1 VGTAQHEVV
10 RPATI
15 TIIGAEFFTL
25 RIYPKRHGFPITFE
39 ALIWWRSTIL
49 SIICRAPQPSIRGKF
64 RDERWLCANVFKIL
78 ERRRAALC
86 IHDMLKNHPRLLT
99 ADWMNLRYRGDHYS
113 GSYSEQQLS
122 SEAEWINRQL
132 AAGLDIF
139 AYFNNDAQGNAVK
152 NAARLKT
159 LLQSQSTDKSTRR

>member
-1 VGTAQHEVV
+1 
-10 RPATI
+10 
-15 TIIGAEFFTL
+15 
-25 RIYPKRHGFPITFE
+25 
-39 ALIWWRSTIL
+39 
-49 SIICRAPQPSIRGKF
+49 
-64 RDERWLCANVFKIL
+64 
-78 ERRRAALC
+78 
-86 IHDMLKNHPRLLT
+86 
-99 ADWMNLRYRGDHYS
+99 MNLRYRGDHYS

-122 SEAEWINRQL
+122 GEAEWINRQL